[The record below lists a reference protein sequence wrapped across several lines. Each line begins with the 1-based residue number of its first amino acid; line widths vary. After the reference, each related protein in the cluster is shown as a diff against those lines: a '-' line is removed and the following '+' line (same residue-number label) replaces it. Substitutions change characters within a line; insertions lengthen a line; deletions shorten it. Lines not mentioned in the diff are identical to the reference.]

1 MAFAKVTTHPLRA
14 GGFDLLRIGAAIGVV
29 VLHAAVPY
37 LQTPMPGLVWPV
49 TDMPSRLVNWLGWS
63 IELVVMP
70 IFLLLAG
77 YFAAGQLT
85 RLGVEGFVSNRF
97 ARLVLPLLLVGP
109 LILTVDL
116 YIWLC
121 GWLVE
126 GQVTPRKIRSL
137 KFTDGSD
144 KNLWG
149 LGHLWFLQYV
159 FFYCL
164 GLAILNP
171 ALRYFADH
179 QRKHWLLFGGLIISG
194 GLTLLLRPEV
204 VFGFQHAFLPVP
216 SKWYFSATFFFGGAL
231 LAISPAIL
239 EWLQIHTARV
249 LLVGMTATLLGV
261 QAGNNLIQ
269 QIASAGQENFAEV
282 SWTSRLVV
290 ASLAVTAGWLV
301 SLGLFSLAL
310 RYDWKSGPRLS
321 YLAAASFWIYLIH
334 HPLVAI
340 THISLKV
347 YQPNMWPLV
356 KLSLATG
363 ISLAF
368 SLLSFELFVRRW
380 PLAQLLGTP
389 TSLCKGSIRPTQ
401 KSSREMPAEPTQQP
415 TKHAA

>member
-1 MAFAKVTTHPLRA
+1 MAIAKVSTHPLRA
-14 GGFDLLRIGAAIGVV
+14 GGFDLLRVAAAIGVV
-29 VLHAAVPY
+29 VLHAAMPY
-37 LQTPMPGLVWPV
+37 LETPMPGLVWPV
-49 TDMPSRLVNWLGWS
+49 ADMPSRIVNWLGWS

-77 YFAAGQLT
+77 YFAALQLG
-85 RLGVEGFVSNRF
+85 RLGVEDFVANRF
-97 ARLVLPLLLVGP
+97 TRLVLPLLLLGP
-109 LILTVDL
+109 VILTVDL

-149 LGHLWFLQYV
+149 LSHLWFLQYV
-159 FFYCL
+159 FLYCL
-164 GLAILNP
+164 GLAALNP
-171 ALRYFADH
+171 ALRYVVDR
-179 QRKHWLLFGGLIISG
+179 QRRHWLLLGGLIISG

-216 SKWYFSATFFFGGAL
+216 SKWYFSATFFLGGVL
-231 LAISPAIL
+231 LAVSPTTL
-239 EWLQIHTARV
+239 ERLQVHSERM
-249 LLVGMTATLLGV
+249 LLLGMMAMV
-261 QAGNNLIQ
+261 LGVLAGNNLMQ
-269 QIASAGQENFAEV
+269 QITAAGQEDFADV
-282 SWTSRLVV
+282 SWTSRLLV

-301 SLGLFSLAL
+301 ALGLFFLAL

-334 HPLVAI
+334 HPLVAL

-347 YQPNMWPLV
+347 YLPSMWPTV

-368 SLLSFELFVRRW
+368 SLLSFELLVRRW

-389 TSLCKGSIRPTQ
+389 TSLCKGSKRLHRD
-401 KSSREMPAEPTQQP
+401 SSQEALAQQA
-415 TKHAA
+415 TKQAA

>member
-1 MAFAKVTTHPLRA
+1 MAIAKVTTHPLRA
-14 GGFDLLRIGAAIGVV
+14 GGFDLLRVGAAIGVV

-77 YFAAGQLT
+77 YFAAGQLG
-85 RLGVEGFVSNRF
+85 RLGVQGFVANRF
-97 ARLVLPLLLVGP
+97 ARLVLPLLLLGP

-149 LGHLWFLQYV
+149 LSHLWFLQYA
-159 FFYCL
+159 FLYCL
-164 GLAILNP
+164 GLAALWP
-171 ALRYFADH
+171 ALRYVADR
-179 QRKHWLLFGGLIISG
+179 QRRHWLLFGGLIISG

-216 SKWYFSATFFFGGAL
+216 SKWYFSSTFFSGGVL
-231 LAISPAIL
+231 LAVSPTAL
-239 EWLQIHTARV
+239 EWLRMHSERV
-249 LLVGMTATLLGV
+249 LLLGMTATLLGV
-261 QAGNNLIQ
+261 LAGNNLMQ
-269 QIASAGQENFAEV
+269 HIASAGQENFAEV
-282 SWTSRLVV
+282 SWTSRLLV

-301 SLGLFSLAL
+301 ALGLFSLAL
-310 RYDWKSGPRLS
+310 RYDWKSSPRLS

-334 HPLVAI
+334 HPLVAL

-347 YQPNMWPLV
+347 YLPDVWPMV

-368 SLLSFELFVRRW
+368 SLLSFELCVRRC

-389 TSLCKGSIRPTQ
+389 ASLCKGSIRPPLE
-401 KSSREMPAEPTQQP
+401 SSWEAPAEPTQQP
-415 TKHAA
+415 AKQAA